1 MTTAIDRAGS
11 RLEER
16 GRPNLDPD
24 EQRTGGAALPAAV
37 AAGRTAERDE
47 TTTGEASVG
56 ENLPPIP
63 RAARPA
69 VAAGRKRLRSLELAA
84 PTVGALAAAISV
96 AIIVTAVFVLVARSR
111 RRSPAEEVMARLARV
126 PERMPT
132 ARA

>member
-1 MTTAIDRAGS
+1 M
-11 RLEER
+11 
-16 GRPNLDPD
+16 
-24 EQRTGGAALPAAV
+24 PAAV